1 MDTAPSTANYGL
13 TEEEERLLYNVE
25 VLRLPVTRA
34 GEVAGVANPHN
45 VLKRPAV
52 AGAREQLR
60 NQLRVRTQIT
70 REDVVQGLKE
80 AVEQAVILADPMA
93 QIAGWREI
101 AKILGYD
108 KTPTVQVHLT
118 GSVEQMQKQI
128 QSLPMEELLK
138 LGGASDVID
147 ADFYKVKH
155 DGEDRVHSDLRPL

>member
-1 MDTAPSTANYGL
+1 MDNAPVLTNNGL

-25 VLRLPVTRA
+25 VLRLPVSRA
-34 GEVAGVANPHN
+34 GEVAGVSSPHS
-45 VLKRPAV
+45 VLKRPHV

-118 GSVEQMQKQI
+118 GSVESMQKQL
-128 QSLPMEELLK
+128 QAMPMEELLR
-138 LGGASDVID
+138 LGGADTVID
-147 ADFYKVKH
+147 ADFYRADNNGTV
-155 DGEDRVHSDLRPL
+155 